1 MRLGAAPVIALCA
14 MPVIA
19 AQWSLTDLLSAR
31 SAVVEA
37 HASFTQDRYSLL
49 LDEPLRSTGRLYYR
63 APDFLLQETD
73 APFASRKILDGET
86 LRMWR
91 NGKDVSMSLRHSP
104 RVGLYARALR
114 GVLGGRLDDMGEGFR
129 ISLSGSEQDWV
140 LRLTLRDDLPEN
152 DGRDRN
158 RASFAPTIEIH
169 GQREQLRRIALRES
183 ATERTVME
191 IREAR

>member
-1 MRLGAAPVIALCA
+1 MSQSCWQRG
-14 MPVIA
+14 
-19 AQWSLTDLLSAR
+19 
-31 SAVVEA
+31 
-37 HASFTQDRYSLL
+37 
-49 LDEPLRSTGRLYYR
+49 YR
-63 APDFLLQETD
+63 APDFLLQETN

-129 ISLSGSEQDWV
+129 ISLSGGEQDWV

-152 DGRDRN
+152 DGRDRH
-158 RASFAPTIEIH
+158 RASFVPTIEIH
-169 GQREQLRRIALRES
+169 GQREQLRRIVLRES

>member
-1 MRLGAAPVIALCA
+1 
-14 MPVIA
+14 
-19 AQWSLTDLLSAR
+19 
-31 SAVVEA
+31 
-37 HASFTQDRYSLL
+37 
-49 LDEPLRSTGRLYYR
+49 
-63 APDFLLQETD
+63 
-73 APFASRKILDGET
+73 
-86 LRMWR
+86 
-91 NGKDVSMSLRHSP
+91 MSLRHSP

-114 GVLGGRLDDMGEGFR
+114 GVLGGRLDDLGEGFR

-169 GQREQLRRIALRES
+169 GQREQLRRIALQES